1 MDIDD
6 FEMFKKEH
14 INQFSDDTVALWKGL
29 EARESWTLEPEIEGI
44 AKIFN
49 TLPSVCKYPLSET
62 TELAITELIILIA
75 YLPFTDS
82 VAALAWCGFNSSE
95 WGNAIYGYS
104 YDIYMQSY
112 KEPIIRTEEAVIAA
126 KTIVLRIEEVNRIA
140 VMQMVSGRQI

>member
-1 MDIDD
+1 MDIDN
-6 FEMFKKEH
+6 FETFKKEH
-14 INQFSDDTVALWKGL
+14 ISQFSDDTVALWKGL
-29 EARESWTLEPEIEGI
+29 EARESWTLKPEIEGI

-49 TLPSVCKYPLSET
+49 TLPSVCKYPLSAS
-62 TELAITELIILIA
+62 TEIAITELITLIA

-82 VAALAWCGFNSSE
+82 VSALAWCGFNSSE

-112 KEPIIRTEEAVIAA
+112 KEPIIQTEEAVIAA

>member
-6 FEMFKKEH
+6 FETFKKEH
-14 INQFSDDTVALWKGL
+14 ISQFSGDTVALWKGL

-49 TLPSVCKYPLSET
+49 TLPSVCKYPLSES

-112 KEPIIRTEEAVIAA
+112 KEPIIQTEEAVIAA